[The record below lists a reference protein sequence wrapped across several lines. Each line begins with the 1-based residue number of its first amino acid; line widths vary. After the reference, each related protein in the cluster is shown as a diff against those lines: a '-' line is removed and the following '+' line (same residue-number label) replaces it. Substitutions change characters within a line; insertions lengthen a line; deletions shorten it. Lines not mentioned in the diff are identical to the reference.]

1 MNSQTVKMRRGRGRP
16 RLDGQND
23 VGLVNREAVVD
34 LAYDQARQ
42 RSLDDISFVGL
53 AKDLGVV
60 PGALHYH
67 LGTKDDLISAILNRF
82 YKELLARFAKLPAG
96 SDWRDQIGKF
106 ANLLRK
112 AYGAHRGAAE
122 HILMHAKF
130 RVFQKVREGE
140 TDYGALYLDR
150 VFSMFKEA
158 EFDPKQTAQFYHA
171 LALHCLTAAGSEASR
186 LAPVEHEAFLLK
198 KADSYPDGSMPGLKY
213 ALRQFAQVNAK
224 ETFQIGLEAL
234 LDRFAA
240 ERAKPGTNP
249 KRRKTE
255 NA

>member
-1 MNSQTVKMRRGRGRP
+1 MNAETVKVRRGRGRP

-23 VGLVNREAVVD
+23 AGLVSREAVID
-34 LAYDQARQ
+34 LAYDQARLQ
-42 RSLDDISFVGL
+42 SLDDISFVGL

-82 YKELLARFAKLPAG
+82 YKELVARLAKLPPG
-96 SDWRDQIGKF
+96 SDWRDQMGRF
-106 ANLLRK
+106 ADLLRE

-140 TDYGALYLDR
+140 TDYGAVYLDR
-150 VFSMFKEA
+150 VFSMFEEA
-158 EFDPKQTAQFYHA
+158 AFDPTQTAQFYHA

-186 LAPVEHEAFLLK
+186 LAPVEHEAFLLR
-198 KADSYPDGSMPGLKY
+198 KADSYPNGAMPGLKY
-213 ALRQFAQVNAK
+213 ALRQFAQVNAR
-224 ETFQIGLEAL
+224 ETFRIGLEAL

-240 ERAKPGTNP
+240 ERAKSATAP
-249 KRRKTE
+249 
-255 NA
+255 

>member
-1 MNSQTVKMRRGRGRP
+1 MSISGMDAEKVKIPRGRGRP

-23 VGLVNREAVVD
+23 AGVVNREVVVD
-34 LAYDQARQ
+34 LAYDQAKQ
-42 RSLDDISFVGL
+42 QSLGDISFVGL
-53 AKDLGVV
+53 AKELGVA

-82 YKELLARFAKLPAG
+82 YKELLARLAKLPAG
-96 SDWRDQIGKF
+96 SDWRDRIGNF
-106 ANLLRK
+106 ATALRD

-140 TDYGALYLDR
+140 TDYGALYLDK
-150 VFSMFKEA
+150 VFSMFREA
-158 EFDPKQTAQFYHA
+158 GFDATQTAQFYHA

-198 KADSYPDGSMPGLKY
+198 KADSYPNGTMPGLKY
-213 ALRQFAQVNAK
+213 ALRQFAHVNAK
-224 ETFQIGLEAL
+224 ETFRIGLEAL
-234 LDRFAA
+234 LDRFAV
-240 ERAKPGTNP
+240 ERAK
-249 KRRKTE
+249 
-255 NA
+255 A

>member
-1 MNSQTVKMRRGRGRP
+1 MDAEKVKIPRGRGRP

-23 VGLVNREAVVD
+23 AGVVNREVVVD
-34 LAYDQARQ
+34 LAYDQAKQ
-42 RSLDDISFVGL
+42 QSLGDISFVGL
-53 AKDLGVV
+53 AKELGVA

-82 YKELLARFAKLPAG
+82 YKELLARLAKLPAG
-96 SDWRDQIGKF
+96 SDWRDRIGNF
-106 ANLLRK
+106 ATALRD

-140 TDYGALYLDR
+140 TDYGALYLDK
-150 VFSMFKEA
+150 VFSMFREA
-158 EFDPKQTAQFYHA
+158 GFDATQTAQFYHA

-198 KADSYPDGSMPGLKY
+198 KADSYPNGTMPGLKY
-213 ALRQFAQVNAK
+213 ALRQFAHVNAK
-224 ETFQIGLEAL
+224 ETFRIGLEAL
-234 LDRFAA
+234 LDRFAV
-240 ERAKPGTNP
+240 ERAK
-249 KRRKTE
+249 
-255 NA
+255 A